1 MERTKRL
8 ADILVNYSL
17 TIKKD
22 DIIIIQC
29 DKASIPLAQE
39 CYRLILER
47 GAFPRVK
54 FSLPGQQYI
63 YFNHAKNNHLT
74 NMSKL
79 DLEEMKKSAGIIMI
93 KSSDN
98 TKELTNIDPK
108 KVALKRKANHP
119 IHKIR
124 WKKDNWVIVG
134 YPSNGQAQ
142 DAGMSLE
149 EFEDFV
155 FGATNIDWKKGRKIE
170 TKVKKILDSGKQV
183 RIVGKETD
191 ITFSIKGMKS
201 IKSEG
206 KRNVPD
212 GEVYTCPIPKTV
224 NGHIFYDYP
233 AIYGGKEVTNVR
245 LWFKNG
251 KVVKA
256 TADNNQ
262 DYLKEMITMDKGASY
277 LGELGIGT
285 NPGIHKFI
293 KSILFD
299 EKIEY
304 SIHLALGNSFPE
316 CGKGGNESALHWDM
330 IKDLKKGGAIYID
343 GKCIQKNGK
352 WLI

>member
-1 MERTKRL
+1 
-8 ADILVNYSL
+8 
-17 TIKKD
+17 
-22 DIIIIQC
+22 
-29 DKASIPLAQE
+29 
-39 CYRLILER
+39 
-47 GAFPRVK
+47 
-54 FSLPGQQYI
+54 
-63 YFNHAKNNHLT
+63 
-74 NMSKL
+74 
-79 DLEEMKKSAGIIMI
+79 MI

-155 FGATNIDWKKGRKIE
+155 FGATNIDWNKGRKIE

-316 CGKGGNESALHWDM
+316 CGKGGNDSALHWDM